1 MMIATPVGPRRPNRT
16 ADVRTIQSLLNR
28 ARGRVAG
35 QEVLREDGI
44 FGPRTAAAIA
54 RYQAQV
60 LRFGKP
66 DGVVDP
72 GGPTLTALS
81 RAPAGP
87 RPAAPPP
94 APRPAGGAPATPAP
108 RPAAG
113 GKAGPGGISEAT
125 YVDIAARLGC
135 ETAAVKAVVETEVAI
150 RGPYDSQGRPT
161 ILFERHKFHKH
172 TNGRFAAA
180 HPDICNATPGGYGRD
195 SEQYPKLERA
205 MALDRAAALKSASWG
220 AFQILGENHVQA
232 GHSTVEAFVAAMKKS
247 LLLQVEAF
255 IAFVR
260 ADRRLLSAIRNR
272 NWSEFARIYNGPSYR
287 KYRYDEKM
295 RTNYQKYAA
304 Q

>member
-28 ARGRVAG
+28 ARSRVPG
-35 QEVLREDGI
+35 LVVLREDGI
-44 FGPRTAAAIA
+44 CGPRTAAAISH
-54 RYQAQV
+54 YQTQV

-66 DGVVDP
+66 DGVIDP

-81 RAPAGP
+81 RAPTGG
-87 RPAAPPP
+87 RPAAP
-94 APRPAGGAPATPAP
+94 APVLRPVSGSGPTPAP
-108 RPAAG
+108 RSAADG
-113 GKAGPGGISEAT
+113 RAGPGGISEAT
-125 YVDIAARLGC
+125 YVDIAARLEC
-135 ETAAVKAVVETEVAI
+135 ETAAVKALVETEVAI
-150 RGPYDSQGRPT
+150 RGPYDSAGRPT
-161 ILFERHKFHKH
+161 ILFERHKFHAH

-205 MALDRAAALKSASWG
+205 MALNRAAALKSASWG

-232 GHSTVEAFVAAMKKS
+232 RHSTVEAFVDAMKKS

-255 IAFVR
+255 LAFVR
-260 ADRRLLSAIRNR
+260 ADRRLLSAIRSR
-272 NWSEFARIYNGPSYR
+272 NWPEFARIYNGPSYK
-287 KYRYDEKM
+287 KYKYDEKM

>member
-135 ETAAVKAVVETEVAI
+135 ETAAVKAVVEAEVAI

-232 GHSTVEAFVAAMKKS
+232 GHSSVEAFVAAMKKS

-272 NWSEFARIYNGPSYR
+272 SWSEFARIYNGPSYR
-287 KYRYDEKM
+287 KYKYDEKM